1 MPNVTPA
8 QGLAGFNALSPPE
21 AERELLACC
30 ASRAFARGVAAGRPY
45 DDETA
50 LTAAAVEAVR
60 ALAWQDVQ
68 EALDAHPRI
77 GERASGPARESSWS
91 RQEQSGTA
99 GADRKVLAAL
109 AAGNARYEERFGHVY
124 LVCATGLTAEE
135 MLDRLEGRLGND
147 ETAERAVVRE
157 ELAAITRLRVA
168 RLLAAPD
175 AGEAGR
181 AGDARDAGE
190 GR

>member
-8 QGLAGFNALSPPE
+8 EGLAGFNALTPPE

-30 ASRAFARGVAAGRPY
+30 ASRAFARAVAAGRPY
-45 DDETA
+45 DDEAA
-50 LTAAAVEAVR
+50 LTAAAVGAVR
-60 ALAWQDVQ
+60 ALAWPDVR
-68 EALDAHPRI
+68 EALEAHPRV
-77 GERASGPARESSWS
+77 GERAGGPEREASWS
-91 RQEQSGTA
+91 RQEQAGTA

-124 LVCATGLTAEE
+124 LVCATGLTAAE

-168 RLLAAPD
+168 KLLA
-175 AGEAGR
+175 GQ
-181 AGDARDAGE
+181 GE